1 MKFTTDGKEYEFR
14 GLYRPPRTGDFYLDG
29 AIGNVVEWTTA
40 PAYYTGDRAIV
51 HPIPPPVVRH
61 TFGGVVFEETGEVRE
76 AAVGEWHID
85 TGPRVRDYH
94 TQGAYKILRPVA
106 IESCCGEEAHE

>member
-1 MKFTTDGKEYEFR
+1 MKFTDDDGKEYVFNGE
-14 GLYRPPRTGDFYLDG
+14 YHEPEDG
-29 AIGNVVEWTTA
+29 EYFLAEGRIGSVLKDRF
-40 PAYYTGDRAIV
+40 PYMRAIV
-51 HPIPPPVVRH
+51 HPVPSPVVRH

-94 TQGAYKILRPVA
+94 TQGEYNILRPVA
-106 IESCCGEEAHE
+106 IESCCGEE